1 MPMQHSVHTVIC
13 GIFNQETI
21 INHLNQVSIDRP
33 GGGILYAAAGHSLF
47 NKNIGLVAKTNPMFI
62 EKFDK
67 ELEKLGIDRKGITTT
82 TRPINDV
89 RFYRILGGDRWETT
103 NLKRH
108 FYEVGCVIPKSLL
121 GIENQMNTSSFKQT
135 EDISLTSSDFP
146 AEYSGARS
154 ILLTPQSFQAH
165 FSCIPFLRTMGAQ
178 KIFMRSSPS
187 YMVPG
192 KLINIPKLLNGI
204 DFFFTTEQ
212 EIRTLFKARLD
223 RYQTMLEILRTYG
236 ATYIFIKAKEN
247 GFLLMNAEDQQ
258 ICQIPDYPVFTVD
271 PIGEYD
277 CFCGA
282 FTACLLTENR
292 SLEDCAANASA
303 VASIC
308 REGSGVAHIL
318 KTYPAIY
325 RLRAE
330 LIAHDITH
338 STISS
343 ISD

>member
-1 MPMQHSVHTVIC
+1 
-13 GIFNQETI
+13 
-21 INHLNQVSIDRP
+21 
-33 GGGILYAAAGHSLF
+33 
-47 NKNIGLVAKTNPMFI
+47 
-62 EKFDK
+62 
-67 ELEKLGIDRKGITTT
+67 
-82 TRPINDV
+82 
-89 RFYRILGGDRWETT
+89 
-103 NLKRH
+103 
-108 FYEVGCVIPKSLL
+108 
-121 GIENQMNTSSFKQT
+121 
-135 EDISLTSSDFP
+135 
-146 AEYSGARS
+146 
-154 ILLTPQSFQAH
+154 
-165 FSCIPFLRTMGAQ
+165 
-178 KIFMRSSPS
+178 
-187 YMVPG
+187 
-192 KLINIPKLLNGI
+192 
-204 DFFFTTEQ
+204 
-212 EIRTLFKARLD
+212 
-223 RYQTMLEILRTYG
+223 MLEILRTYG